1 MKKRLLVLGMTAC
14 LLGLTACGS
23 DAGTTEVLSDDETQA
38 ISVADSYISQ
48 IDEICSEGM
57 ADQYIAYDESLESVF
72 SNWESGIEEIGSYV
86 ETTGHEVEFDGDSVI
101 VNAEI
106 TGTELDPKG
115 EPRTADIEL
124 IYNTDDYSLT
134 SLSFNVNYTFG
145 ELMKKAALNTVLGM
159 GTVFA
164 VLILISLIISAFTLI
179 PKIQAMFSK
188 KEEKKA
194 SDTENAVD
202 NTIAQIIE
210 TQERYD
216 DTELVA
222 VISAAIAA
230 YEAEQGT
237 AVPADGVVIRSIRKV
252 NKSKW
257 QNV

>member
-1 MKKRLLVLGMTAC
+1 
-14 LLGLTACGS
+14 
-23 DAGTTEVLSDDETQA
+23 
-38 ISVADSYISQ
+38 
-48 IDEICSEGM
+48 
-57 ADQYIAYDESLESVF
+57 
-72 SNWESGIEEIGSYV
+72 
-86 ETTGHEVEFDGDSVI
+86 
-101 VNAEI
+101 
-106 TGTELDPKG
+106 
-115 EPRTADIEL
+115 
-124 IYNTDDYSLT
+124 
-134 SLSFNVNYTFG
+134 
-145 ELMKKAALNTVLGM
+145 MKKAALNTVLGM